1 MGRRALPVRA
11 APLIGIAALLLA
23 ATPARAE
30 PVGLQFCGYAHD
42 LKSGKY
48 RYTELHRQ
56 QMDADRW
63 LGGTITYVAPDGT
76 TLGKKELSF
85 GANPF
90 VPVYRLELFGGR
102 YVEGIERVDADRAV
116 AYRKPLDRD
125 TVERKDIFFAPG
137 AAADSGFHALIR
149 ANLATL
155 VDGATRRFGF
165 IVAGGLESYRFR
177 VYRDADVRFENRA
190 AVRLLAQ
197 PDTLLSLLVAPLD
210 LTYDPVNGQ
219 LLEYRGRSNLIERD
233 SGNGFDVR
241 IVFAAKPP
249 AGVPSA
255 AAAPCVTDPVSGVT
269 P

>member
-1 MGRRALPVRA
+1 MGCRALFVRA
-11 APLIGIAALLLA
+11 APLIGIAALVLA

-30 PVGLQFCGYAHD
+30 PVAQFCGYAHD
-42 LKSGKY
+42 LESGKY

-90 VPVYRLELFGGR
+90 IPVYRLELFGGR
-102 YVEGIERVDADRAV
+102 YVEGIERVDADRV
-116 AYRKPLDRD
+116 FAYRKPLDGD
-125 TVERKDIFFAPG
+125 TVERKEISFAPV

-149 ANLATL
+149 ANLAAL
-155 VDGATRRFGF
+155 VAGETRRFGF
-165 IVAGGLESYRFR
+165 IVAGGLDAYRFR
-177 VYRDADVRFENRA
+177 VRRNADVRFENRV

-197 PDTLLSLLVAPLD
+197 PDSLLRLLVAPLD
-210 LTYDPVNGQ
+210 LTYDPGSGQ

-233 SGNGFDVR
+233 SGRGFDVR
-241 IVFAAKPP
+241 IVFAAEPP
-249 AGVPSA
+249 ADVPPA
-255 AAAPCVTDPVSGVT
+255 AAAPCTPDPVSGVS